1 MERMAI
7 TAETRG
13 NGKEIARKLRVAGK
27 IPAVLYGKSTT
38 PQSIMVPARE
48 MEVIS
53 KKAQSASVLVDLS
66 LAGKVTTTLI
76 RDFQAD
82 PFKRRLTHVDFQA
95 VGLTEKIEV
104 EVPVRLNGT
113 PKGVKDGGILEQM
126 RRTVMVRCLVSN
138 IPASIE
144 VDVTALMIG
153 DNIHVNDLVLSEG
166 VERPQTVNFAIAAVV
181 PPAKEEVAAVVTAA
195 AAPVE
200 GAAAPAEG
208 AAAPAV
214 AEKAAEAAPTK
225 AAPAKKAK

>member
-7 TAETRG
+7 SAETRG

-53 KKAQSASVLVDLS
+53 KKAQSSSVLVDLS
-66 LAGKVTTTLI
+66 LAGNVTTTLI

-95 VGLTEKIEV
+95 VGLDEKIDV

-126 RRTVMVRCLVSN
+126 RRTVIVRCRVSN

-144 VDVTALMIG
+144 VDVAGLMIG
-153 DNIHVNDLVLSEG
+153 DNVHVNDLVLGEG
-166 VERPQTVNFAIAAVV
+166 VDRPKTVNFAIAAVV
-181 PPAKEEVAAVVTAA
+181 PPAKEEVVAAAAVT

-208 AAAPAV
+208 AAAPA
-214 AEKAAEAAPTK
+214 AGDKAAEAAPAK
-225 AAPAKKAK
+225 AAPAKKEK